1 MSQRILILCLYVCR
15 IFCYQGRLWNIT
27 KKKKKKLSLINFWMT
42 GYYSRKRSIFASIQ
56 IKEQNMKKKASVW
69 IILSSYTHRL
79 VRLCLS
85 ELMPLIYVRVMR
97 LWSLRVEGII
107 YLFFFF
113 LSLYLFPS
121 SCSFFLFFVLF
132 SLDHIK
138 YLYIEKKTDNDE
150 FAYFEARYL
159 KVNHRRLSVL
169 LARSDSSLTKKQ
181 LYTHVWYCYCCSSF
195 FFFLIAWKKKNK
207 RNQSI
212 IKNHISTL
220 NDHALWLSATI
231 FIKKEIRR

>member
-85 ELMPLIYVRVMR
+85 ELMPLIYVRMMR
-97 LWSLRVEGII
+97 LWSLRVESII
-107 YLFFFF
+107 YLFFFS
-113 LSLYLFPS
+113 LSLSLS
-121 SCSFFLFFVLF
+121 LFLFFFPFLRLIF
-132 SLDHIK
+132 SWSHQIS
-138 YLYIEKKTDNDE
+138 LYREENGQWWVCI
-150 FAYFEARYL
+150 F
-159 KVNHRRLSVL
+159 
-169 LARSDSSLTKKQ
+169 RS
-181 LYTHVWYCYCCSSF
+181 
-195 FFFLIAWKKKNK
+195 
-207 RNQSI
+207 
-212 IKNHISTL
+212 
-220 NDHALWLSATI
+220 
-231 FIKKEIRR
+231 

>member
-27 KKKKKKLSLINFWMT
+27 KKKKKRSLINFWMT

-85 ELMPLIYVRVMR
+85 ELMPLIYVRMMR

-113 LSLYLFPS
+113 LSLSISFP
-121 SCSFFLFFVLF
+121 LLVLF
-132 SLDHIK
+132 S
-138 YLYIEKKTDNDE
+138 
-150 FAYFEARYL
+150 FSSSYFL
-159 KVNHRRLSVL
+159 LITSNISISRRK
-169 LARSDSSLTKKQ
+169 RTMMSL
-181 LYTHVWYCYCCSSF
+181 
-195 FFFLIAWKKKNK
+195 
-207 RNQSI
+207 
-212 IKNHISTL
+212 HISKL
-220 NDHALWLSATI
+220 DILRLI
-231 FIKKEIRR
+231 IVVCLFF